1 METSLESAREPAPA
15 APAQPWGQWLGDRA
29 RVRAARGLHRT
40 ESSRETLM
48 DLASNDYL
56 GLSGHPEVRRAAA
69 DAVHRYGA
77 GASASRVATG
87 TLGVHRELEDALCR
101 YTRRAEALVY
111 SSGYTANLG
120 LLQALG
126 GPGSLFI
133 LDAHAHAS
141 LIDGA
146 RLSGARVETSAH
158 NDLADVA
165 RLLEVNRD
173 CATPATRVALI
184 VESVYSVLGDASDL
198 AAAAELC
205 ETHQALLVVD
215 EAHSL
220 AATHQGSAVR
230 AAGLADSSH
239 VLATCT
245 LSKALGAQG
254 GAVLLGGGQ
263 AEALREHL
271 VNTSRTFLFDTALAP
286 AAAGAAVRALG
297 LADAG
302 ALARLGRNAKLVHD
316 TLAADPRLRHRIE
329 RGAGA
334 VHSVT
339 MPEAAAAVRAAALLH
354 GRGIAVACFRP
365 PSVPDGVSRLR
376 ITAHADHD
384 PDALLDALHAIARI
398 ILEEES

>member
-1 METSLESAREPAPA
+1 METSLESARDPAPV
-15 APAQPWGQWLGDRA
+15 APSQPWGRWLGDRA

-40 ESSRETLM
+40 ESSRELLM

-56 GLSGHPEVRRAAA
+56 GLSGHPAVRRAAA

-77 GASASRVATG
+77 GAAASRVATG

-126 GPGSLFI
+126 GPGSYFI

-146 RLSGARVETSAH
+146 RLSGARVATSAH
-158 NDLADVA
+158 NDLADAA
-165 RLLEVNRD
+165 RLLEANRD
-173 CATPATRVALI
+173 SATPATRVALI

-230 AAGLADSSH
+230 AAGLAEASH

-263 AEALREHL
+263 AEVLREHL

-286 AAAGAAVRALG
+286 AAAGAAIAALG

-302 ALARLGRNAKLVHD
+302 LLSRLARNARLVHD

-329 RGAGA
+329 KGAGA

-339 MPEAAAAVRAAALLH
+339 MPDAATAVRAAASLRT
-354 GRGIAVACFRP
+354 RGIAVACFRP

-384 PDALLDALHAIARI
+384 PDALLAALHTIARI